1 MSKSMNPQNHVSRRL
16 FLAILGSA
24 SVAAGCSREES
35 DAPRASQKPAS
46 DADAAGRKPKKLS
59 EIVVGFSQTGAE
71 SSWRI
76 AHSKSIQEEAEKR
89 HVQLLFADGQ
99 NVHNNQVN
107 AVNGFITKGVDVI
120 VIAPQESVG
129 WKPTLKEA
137 KRAGIP
143 VVLTSRGVDAEEDL
157 YETVMVADFVWEGR
171 RAGEWLAKQTNGNA
185 RIIELVGT
193 PAADVAVMRKTG
205 FAEAIAKHPDM
216 KIIASQS
223 GDFTRTK
230 GKAVMETLLSA
241 HKGEINAVYAHN
253 DDMALGAIQA
263 IQAAGLKPGQ
273 DILVISIDAVKP
285 AFEAMMEGK
294 LNATVECNPLHGPLL
309 FDTIDKIVRGEK
321 VPKRTIVP
329 GQIFEREQAAA
340 AIASRPY

>member
-1 MSKSMNPQNHVSRRL
+1 MNPQNHVSRRMV
-16 FLAILGSA
+16 LAILASA
-24 SVAAGCSREES
+24 SIGAGCSREES
-35 DAPRASQKPAS
+35 DGAAQKPAPGTE
-46 DADAAGRKPKKLS
+46 AAGRKPKKPS

-89 HVQLLFADGQ
+89 HIQLLFADGQ

-120 VIAPQESVG
+120 VIAPQESMG

-143 VVLTSRGVDAEEDL
+143 VVLTSRGVDADEDL
-157 YETVMVADFVWEGR
+157 YATVMVADFVWEGR
-171 RAGEWLAKQTNGNA
+171 RAGEWLAKQTNGSA

-193 PAADVAVMRKTG
+193 PAADVAVMRKSG

-230 GKAVMETLLSA
+230 GKAVMETLLAA

-273 DILVISIDAVKP
+273 DILVVSVDAVKP
-285 AFEAMMEGK
+285 AFEAMIEGK
-294 LNATVECNPLHGPLL
+294 LNATVECNPMHGPLL
-309 FDTIDKIVRGEK
+309 FDTIEKIVRGEA

-340 AIASRPY
+340 AISARPY

>member
-1 MSKSMNPQNHVSRRL
+1 M
-16 FLAILGSA
+16 ASA
-24 SVAAGCSREES
+24 SIATGCSRGES
-35 DAPRASQKPAS
+35 DGAAQKPAS
-46 DADAAGRKPKKLS
+46 GTEAAGRKPKKPS

-89 HVQLLFADGQ
+89 QIQLLFADGQ

-120 VIAPQESVG
+120 VIAPQESMG

-143 VVLTSRGVDAEEDL
+143 VVLTSRGVDADEDL
-157 YETVMVADFVWEGR
+157 YATVMVADFVWEGR
-171 RAGEWLAKQTNGNA
+171 RAGEWLAKQTNGSA

-193 PAADVAVMRKTG
+193 PAADVAAMRKDG

-230 GKAVMETLLSA
+230 GKAVMETLLAA

-273 DILVISIDAVKP
+273 DILVVSVDAVKP
-285 AFEAMMEGK
+285 AFEAMIEGK
-294 LNATVECNPLHGPLL
+294 LNATVECNPMHGPLL
-309 FDTIDKIVRGEK
+309 FDTIEKIVRGET

-340 AIASRPY
+340 AISARPY

>member
-1 MSKSMNPQNHVSRRL
+1 MNPRNPVSRRTVL
-16 FLAILGSA
+16 SILAA
-24 SVAAGCSREES
+24 APMAAGCARGEGEAERA
-35 DAPRASQKPAS
+35 DAKPAS
-46 DADAAGRKPKKLS
+46 ATDTAARAPKKLS

-76 AHSKSIQEEAEKR
+76 AHGKSIQEEAEKR
-89 HVQLLFADGQ
+89 HIQLLFADGQ

-107 AVNGFITKGVDVI
+107 AVNGFITKGVDI
-120 VIAPQESVG
+120 LVIAPQESLG

-157 YETVMVADFVWEGR
+157 YTTVLVADFVWEGR
-171 RAGEWLAKQTNGNA
+171 LAGEWLAERTKGNA
-185 RIIELVGT
+185 RIVELVGT
-193 PAADVAVMRKTG
+193 PAADVATMRKAG

-263 IQAAGLKPGQ
+263 IEAAGLKPGQ
-273 DILVISIDAVKP
+273 DILVVSVDAVKP
-285 AFEAMMEGK
+285 AFEAMTQGK
-294 LNATVECNPLHGPLL
+294 LNATVECNPMHGPLL
-309 FDTIDKIVRGEK
+309 FDTIEKIVRGEK

-329 GQIFEREQAAA
+329 GRLFEREQAAA
-340 AIASRPY
+340 LIDARPY